1 MSVMRSVMRSSWVI
15 PWPTSWSGHPYRNH
29 DYDHQTKIWFE
40 ILTSGQFQNFLVCWW
55 QKSIAYIYMHIV
67 HNLTFLISL
76 KCWTCF
82 WQSTWPFC
90 LKSEVIFTFYTAFLL
105 FLLHFLLCMWAGRF
119 SRRSFLCHTSSPLS
133 EGSPEKRKSLKLF
146 ICWISEG
153 KTLIMWRSWS
163 SPSPLIC
170 FTIFTLMARPWV
182 TPQQELAAVLVKSM
196 SFPGGRSK
204 PFKNL
209 LIGFLSEKRYQSIRT
224 IGDFV
229 RSCIAG
235 LRQRCIKCIRAHVYV
250 FCISGL
256 RPTGKIIER
265 PCIACNYEM

>member
-1 MSVMRSVMRSSWVI
+1 MI
-15 PWPTSWSGHPYRNH
+15 IKPK
-29 DYDHQTKIWFE
+29 YDLKFWRQVSFR
-40 ILTSGQFQNFLVCWW
+40 
-55 QKSIAYIYMHIV
+55 
-67 HNLTFLISL
+67 ISL
-76 KCWTCF
+76 FVGDKKALHNTYICTLYIFNTPNFTQVLDMFLTIHLTILFKIRSPFDFLYCI
-82 WQSTWPFC
+82 ST
-90 LKSEVIFTFYTAFLL
+90 

-204 PFKNL
+204 PFKSL
-209 LIGFLSEKRYQSIRT
+209 LKCFLFIRKTISVNQNHRGFCSKLHCWTPPEMHK
-224 IGDFV
+224 V
-229 RSCIAG
+229 HSC
-235 LRQRCIKCIRAHVYV
+235 
-250 FCISGL
+250 
-256 RPTGKIIER
+256 
-265 PCIACNYEM
+265 